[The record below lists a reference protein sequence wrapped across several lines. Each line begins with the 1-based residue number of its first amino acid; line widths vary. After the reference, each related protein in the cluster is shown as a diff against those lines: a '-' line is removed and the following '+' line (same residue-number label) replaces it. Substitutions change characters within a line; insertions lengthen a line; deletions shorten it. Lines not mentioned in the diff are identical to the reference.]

1 MKRILKLLG
10 VTFALALVA
19 GAAVLAWAWQHTD
32 AALARRHSPPPID
45 IAREVRDATV
55 VAGERIVQVRNG
67 CTDCHG
73 KDLAG
78 GRVVDDPLVGTVHAP
93 NITPAALRDWSDGE
107 IAAAIRFG
115 VGRDGRALVVMPSY
129 EYQHLAREDLA
140 AVIAYLRS
148 VPAVER
154 QAPPVQIGPL
164 ARLLHASGKLPTL
177 LPAETLDLARGF
189 DQKPHE
195 APTAAFGRYLAAG
208 SCSGCHGAEFR
219 GGPIA
224 GGPPDWAP
232 ASSLRLGGDSRWTLQ
247 AFVSTMRD
255 GRSALDGHALR
266 APMPVSVLRKMNDV
280 ELTALWQ
287 YLSTLQ

>member
-1 MKRILKLLG
+1 MKRVLKLLG
-10 VTFALALVA
+10 ATLALAVVA
-19 GAAVLAWAWQHTD
+19 AAAVLLWAWKHTD
-32 AALARRHSPPPID
+32 TALATRYTPPSID
-45 IAREVRDATV
+45 IAQDVRSAPV
-55 VAGERIVQVRNG
+55 AAGERIAQVRNG
-67 CTDCHG
+67 CIDCHG

-78 GRVVDDPLVGTVHAP
+78 GRVVDDALAGTVYAP
-93 NITPAALRDWSDGE
+93 NITPAALRGWSDGE
-107 IAAAIRFG
+107 IAGAIRTG
-115 VGRDGRALVVMPSY
+115 IRRDGRALVIMPSH

-140 AVIAYLRS
+140 ALIAYLRT

-154 QAPPVQIGPL
+154 QTPPARVGPVP
-164 ARLLHASGKLPTL
+164 RLLYAFGKLPTL
-177 LPAETLDLARGF
+177 LPAGMIDASRGF

-219 GGPIA
+219 GGPIP

-232 ASSLRLGGDSRWTLQ
+232 AASLRLGGDSRWSEEG
-247 AFVSTMRD
+247 FVRTMRE

-266 APMPVSVLRKMNDV
+266 PPMPVSVLGKLNDV

-287 YLSTLQ
+287 FLSTLR